1 MSSRDYKLAISS
13 ATSEAA
19 LHLWQYLK
27 FIVFETF
34 IAVSK
39 PADVIEDKSRLRA
52 YDTSLGLQNSQIFH
66 LIEVTTKSDKDDM
79 RYTTEMLH
87 GK

>member
-13 ATSEAA
+13 ATSEAV

-27 FIVFETF
+27 TF

-39 PADVIEDKSRLRA
+39 PADAIEDKSRLRA
-52 YDTSLGLQNSQIFH
+52 YDTSLGLQNSLSFH